1 MGKEA
6 MGTPKPI
13 QRGFRPPLPLLQT
26 VHQCACFCGHM
37 PLPWRIPFAQRSS
50 TLVPARVPVGGVE
63 DSSAPA
69 GLQTH
74 SEPQGVTHP
83 GFSTCQPSLRP
94 SERQLLFGPQ
104 PQPSA
109 PPALLLLFLPLPRAA
124 SPNTAHSPNACPQ
137 QSLLSARPR
146 PSLAPAPPRSADTPW
161 SASW

>member
-6 MGTPKPI
+6 MGTPEPI

-26 VHQCACFCGHM
+26 VHQCACFCVWTHGPAVEDSIGTTVFHTGSGH
-37 PLPWRIPFAQRSS
+37 
-50 TLVPARVPVGGVE
+50 RVPGGGVE

-74 SEPQGVTHP
+74 TEPQGVTHP

-104 PQPSA
+104 PHPSA

-124 SPNTAHSPNACPQ
+124 SPNTAHTPNACPQ
-137 QSLLSARPR
+137 QSLLQRQDPPPPSSRP
-146 PSLAPAPPRSADTPW
+146 A
-161 SASW
+161 